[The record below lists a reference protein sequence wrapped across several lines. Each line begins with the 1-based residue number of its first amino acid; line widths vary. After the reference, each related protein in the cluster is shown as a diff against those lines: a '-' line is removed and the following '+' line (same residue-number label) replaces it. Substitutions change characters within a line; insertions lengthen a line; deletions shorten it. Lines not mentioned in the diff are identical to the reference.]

1 MKDRITFLTKEQNLY
16 FSEKLKLDV
25 LIFGMVSM
33 GNTVLPAVIVLFQW
47 EEVIEKLSTLSIWG
61 IAPLLLL
68 FIEYL
73 FAVVSFCQC
82 IRIYKAIKE
91 QKDLS
96 LYGEF
101 QIGKIQNRYKRRGK
115 NRRTVQRGIREWKEP
130 MHYYLNVDVET
141 KLIRVKLT
149 KEEYFFMEAGDVG
162 DNVLL
167 GRFVCGFLKA
177 VYPLKVAQ
185 SNLK

>member
-1 MKDRITFLTKEQNLY
+1 MNDKITFLTKEQNLY

-25 LIFGMVSM
+25 LILGILSM

-47 EEVIEKLSTLSIWG
+47 KELIEKLSALSLWG
-61 IAPLLLL
+61 VAPFVLL

-82 IRIYKAIKE
+82 IRIRKAIKE
-91 QKDLS
+91 QKDLFP
-96 LYGEF
+96 YGKF
-101 QIGKIQNRYKRRGK
+101 QIGKIQDRYKRRGK
-115 NRRTVQRGIREWKEP
+115 NRRTVQRGIKEWREP
-130 MHYYLNVDVET
+130 IFYYLNIDIGT

-149 KEEYFFMEAGDVG
+149 KEEYFFMEAGNVG

-167 GRFVCGFLKA
+167 GRFVCGFLKV

>member
-1 MKDRITFLTKEQNLY
+1 MNDKITFLTKEQNLY

-25 LIFGMVSM
+25 LILGILSM
-33 GNTVLPAVIVLFQW
+33 GNTVLPAVVGLIQW
-47 EEVIEKLSTLSIWG
+47 KEVIEKLSTLSIWG

-73 FAVVSFCQC
+73 FAIVSFCQC
-82 IRIYKAIKE
+82 IRISKAIKG

-96 LYGEF
+96 PYGKF
-101 QIGKIQNRYKRRGK
+101 QIGKIQDRYKRRGR
-115 NRRTVQRGIREWKEP
+115 NRKTVQRGIKEWKEP

-141 KLIRVKLT
+141 KRIRVKLT
-149 KEEYFFMEAGDVG
+149 KEEYFFMEAGNVG

-167 GRFVCGFLKA
+167 GRFVCGFLKVA
-177 VYPLKVAQ
+177 YPLKVSQ